1 MTAIG
6 SSCRRGTIRRRP
18 LADRRPARPGA
29 PGGASGGLVDLNTA
43 TAAELDQLPGVGPV
57 TAQKI
62 IDARAEKPFA
72 TVDELR
78 ERKIVGPST
87 FEKLRDLVTVR

>member
-1 MTAIG
+1 VPAAGAQTSGTA
-6 SSCRRGTIRRRP
+6 
-18 LADRRPARPGA
+18 GA
-29 PGGASGGLVDLNTA
+29 QGGASGGLIDLNGA

-72 TVDELR
+72 SVDELR

>member
-1 MTAIG
+1 M
-6 SSCRRGTIRRRP
+6 
-18 LADRRPARPGA
+18 
-29 PGGASGGLVDLNTA
+29 
-43 TAAELDQLPGVGPV
+43 